1 MDHNYHNRDVEQ
13 FVKQNADQYRM
24 YPSEKVWENIHNT
37 LHTRRRWYGIGLALL
52 LISAG
57 AVSWVMISTSGPK
70 TAITQF
76 TPAIAKTEIKPV
88 PKKIPGAPA
97 IELEHPAETADR
109 RGFAP
114 MSRDWKPVL
123 QQTEQLQSDPTA
135 ETMTTR
141 ITVAAQP
148 AINSIILGQLR
159 SGSDEAMTAAS
170 QPVSLNITDQQTDN
184 NPDLSQTLLKKHEL
198 HAAEKTAATD
208 PMTIESVVNSYQ
220 FQRRR
225 NKLSLQL
232 YFTPTISYRK
242 LQENKAYMKSPAY
255 QSAPYN
261 LVAIQD
267 VNSVVTHKPDLGL
280 ELGASAGYQLSR
292 NLKINAGLQF
302 NVSRYDIRAFTYNG
316 EVATIAL
323 NRGNDSVSAWTNYR
337 NQSGYSQDWLQN
349 LYFSVSAPIGA
360 ELRLAGDNKTSIGV
374 AGTLQPTYI
383 LSDRAYLLSTDYK
396 NYAEIPWL
404 IRRWN
409 LSTSIETFV
418 SYHTGKMKWQVGPQI
433 RYQLLS
439 SFQAKYPVRENLFDF
454 GLKIGV
460 MLR

>member
-24 YPSEKVWENIHNT
+24 YPSEKVWENIHSQ

-57 AVSWVMISTSGPK
+57 AVTWVMVNTNGSK
-70 TAITQF
+70 TPITQF
-76 TPAIAKTEIKPV
+76 TPAIAKAEVKPV
-88 PKKIPGAPA
+88 PKKIQGAPA
-97 IELEHPAETADR
+97 VELEHTETVARIPFAPANHVWAPELQTTETQTAEPSHEELSARVSVPAEPVFINTVQQHKNGTDA
-109 RGFAP
+109 A
-114 MSRDWKPVL
+114 MS
-123 QQTEQLQSDPTA
+123 
-135 ETMTTR
+135 
-141 ITVAAQP
+141 AAVTP
-148 AINSIILGQLR
+148 NTIS
-159 SGSDEAMTAAS
+159 
-170 QPVSLNITDQQTDN
+170 ITDQLTDN
-184 NPDLSQTLLKKHEL
+184 DPDLGAALRPHREIHVSESQP
-198 HAAEKTAATD
+198 ATD
-208 PMTIESVVNSYQ
+208 PLSIESVVNSYK

-242 LQENKAYMKSPAY
+242 LQENKSYVKSQAY

-280 ELGASAGYQLSR
+280 ELGISAGYQVNR

-323 NRGNDSVSAWTNYR
+323 NSGNDSVSAWTNYR
-337 NQSGYSQDWLQN
+337 NQSGYKQDWLQN
-349 LYFSVSAPIGA
+349 LYFSVSTPIGA
-360 ELRLAGDNKTSIGV
+360 ELKLAGDNKTNIGI

-418 SYHTGKMKWQVGPQI
+418 AFNTGKVRWQAGPQI

-439 SFQAKYPVRENLFDF
+439 SFQAKYPVRENLFDY

>member
-24 YPSEKVWENIHNT
+24 YPSERVWENIHST

-57 AVSWVMISTSGPK
+57 AVSWVMINTGGSK
-70 TAITQF
+70 TPVTQF

-97 IELEHPAETADR
+97 IELERPAVAVSRST
-109 RGFAP
+109 FAP
-114 MSRDWKPVL
+114 VNRDWTPVL
-123 QQTEQLQSDPTA
+123 QQTETLTA
-135 ETMTTR
+135 APVQDEMTAR
-141 ITVAAQP
+141 ITVP
-148 AINSIILGQLR
+148 AHPALSSTLLKDLR
-159 SGSDEAMTAAS
+159 SGSDEAMSVGS
-170 QPVSLNITDQQTDN
+170 QALHVQLNDQQTDN
-184 NPDLSQTLLKKHEL
+184 NPDLSQSLLTGHEL
-198 HAAEKTAATD
+198 HVAESSPVTD
-208 PMTIESVVNSYQ
+208 PLTIESVVNSYQ
-220 FQRRR
+220 YQRRR
-225 NKLSLQL
+225 SKLSMQL

-280 ELGASAGYQLSR
+280 ELGASAGYQISR
-292 NLKINAGLQF
+292 NMKINAGLQF

-323 NRGNDSVSAWTNYR
+323 NRGDSVSAWTNYR
-337 NQSGYSQDWLQN
+337 NQSGYKQDWLQN
-349 LYFSVSAPIGA
+349 LYFSVSMPVGA
-360 ELRLAGDNKTSIGV
+360 ELRLAGDNKTNIGV